1 MNYIIELTATYKKFK
16 ITLHSVVPLTFQI
29 LFFCTQF
36 GMRFKIFP
44 NPGTSAVVGA
54 SNETKFTSRKSQK
67 ARIMINSFPKVTWLN
82 AFLFFSIF
90 FSNSTLLRTTFN
102 IVLSVL
108 P

>member
-16 ITLHSVVPLTFQI
+16 ITLHPVVPLTFQI

-44 NPGTSAVVGA
+44 NPGTSAVVAA
-54 SNETKFTSRKSQK
+54 SNKTKFTSRKSQK
-67 ARIMINSFPKVTWLN
+67 ARIMINSFPKVTWLS

-90 FSNSTLLRTTFN
+90 FLSIRHFLGQLLT
-102 IVLSVL
+102 
-108 P
+108 

>member
-54 SNETKFTSRKSQK
+54 SNETSLLAGK
-67 ARIMINSFPKVTWLN
+67 AKKQGL
-82 AFLFFSIF
+82 
-90 FSNSTLLRTTFN
+90 
-102 IVLSVL
+102 
-108 P
+108 